1 MEGRRRAQNREWV
14 DAEDLEGEDEAD
26 APSILESQTDEG
38 CKLDAD
44 LERGAGRDSES
55 FVGRELWY

>member
-1 MEGRRRAQNREWV
+1 MEGRRRTQSSEWADV
-14 DAEDLEGEDEAD
+14 EVLEGEGEAD

-55 FVGRELWY
+55 FVGRELW